1 MKKDGVVA
9 RQTAVDLELCRGRVR
24 ASVRV
29 LNRRHAAAAT
39 APEMASDDEV
49 KKGGRGGAR
58 S

>member
-29 LNRRHAAAAT
+29 LNRRHAAAT